1 MELMLGEEIGGLF
14 MQRSSAIAVLVRLEI
29 ADIPIPHSKNCR
41 KKLIEY
47 LANVLSESLD
57 SEEKMYIEINYKDIG
72 LEGEDLNS
80 AIEILKSYKEY

>member
-14 MQRSSAIAVLVRLEI
+14 MQGSSAIAVLVRLEI